1 LVSGLGEENHSVKV
15 KHTIITPNKKFM
27 DDYQTVLEEVKS
39 GKEGMIN
46 QILPQA
52 GQYHVCFYS
61 TDKYIYKYEFIY
73 NHYIYVNK

>member
-1 LVSGLGEENHSVKV
+1 
-15 KHTIITPNKKFM
+15 M